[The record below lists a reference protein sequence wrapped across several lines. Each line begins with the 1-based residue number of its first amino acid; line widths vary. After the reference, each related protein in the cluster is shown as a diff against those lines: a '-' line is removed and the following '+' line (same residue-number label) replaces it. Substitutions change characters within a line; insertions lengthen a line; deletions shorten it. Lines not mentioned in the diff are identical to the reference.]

1 MRNINIS
8 SYIILTIF
16 GMIILAMRYTTPII
30 TPWIYA
36 EDGVWVANALSH
48 GWLETFINA
57 REDYFVFFNIF
68 LFVCININQQY
79 YKRESIITSSAI
91 YSCSIISFL

>member
-8 SYIILTIF
+8 SYIILIIF

-30 TPWIYA
+30 NPWLYA
-36 EDGVWVANALSH
+36 EDGVWVANALNH

-68 LFVCININQQY
+68 FLFCININQQY

-91 YSCSIISFL
+91 PSYSIVFFL

>member
-48 GWLETFINA
+48 GWLETFNNA
-57 REDYFVFFNIF
+57 REDFLVFFNIF
-68 LFVCININQQY
+68 FYIVKRICY
-79 YKRESIITSSAI
+79 YFFTI
-91 YSCSIISFL
+91 Y